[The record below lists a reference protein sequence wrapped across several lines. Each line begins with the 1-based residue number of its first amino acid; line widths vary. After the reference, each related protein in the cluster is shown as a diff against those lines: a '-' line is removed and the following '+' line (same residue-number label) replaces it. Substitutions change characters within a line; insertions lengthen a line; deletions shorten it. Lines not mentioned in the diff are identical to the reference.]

1 MKRIFIFLSLMLAVY
16 QTASAYDFYTIT
28 DTITDGTEEYYIPM
42 FFNII
47 SETEVEVT
55 HSGQTDSY
63 GGTVTIPSSVEY
75 DGTTY
80 AVTGIGQEAFS
91 QCSSLTEVIIPNSVT
106 SIGLAAFFMSSI
118 NSITLPSS
126 INHIEDG
133 YFFNEKGYYAMCF
146 GTFSECTQLSSVTF
160 ECDLTEIGDFMFFN
174 CSSLDTI
181 TLPETVTSIGNAA
194 FQFCGLK
201 NIVLPKSLEEIHGG
215 GSYDGDLVY
224 GHSDI
229 EAFGTFAHCQLESVV
244 FECDNL
250 NYLPSHMFYGC
261 YPLDSVS
268 LPDNLQ
274 YLDGFE
280 NSGIRQIVIPE
291 SVTIVNGFTDCKYL
305 SSVIF
310 EGNNVKEYIASF
322 AFAGCAS
329 LTDIKLPE
337 AGSIEEFAFKGCPL
351 KKIIIP
357 ATIEE
362 LAFGAFAE
370 CYSLKDVY
378 CMAVT
383 PPWMYTINDGP
394 ECPPFEYYWYTNDDE
409 NHNFPLEANLYVPEE
424 AIEAYKLAICWGR
437 GYTIDDDRF
446 EDGKKCLYFNNIY
459 PMPDNVGV
467 KQVEA
472 DAPFTLYTQDRCI
485 FIDGASSDAQFEV
498 YDLTGRR
505 LYSGTDRRIPVPQAG
520 AYIVRGC
527 GVTQKVMVM

>member
-1 MKRIFIFLSLMLAVY
+1 MLAVY
-16 QTASAYDFYTIT
+16 QTASAYDFYIIT
-28 DTITDGTEEYYIPM
+28 DTITVGTDEYLVPM
-42 FFNII
+42 FFNIT

-55 HSGQTDSY
+55 HRGQTNSY
-63 GGTVTIPSSVEY
+63 VNTVIIPSSVEY

-106 SIGLAAFFMSSI
+106 SIGLAAFYMSGI

-126 INHIEDG
+126 ISHIENG
-133 YFFNEKGYYAMCF
+133 YYFNEDGYYAMCL
-146 GTFSECTQLSSVTF
+146 GIFSECTQLTSVTF

-215 GSYDGDLVY
+215 SYDGEPVY

-229 EAFGTFAHCQLESVV
+229 EAFGAFAHCPLESVV

-250 NYLPSHMFYGC
+250 EEIPWNTFYSC
-261 YPLDSVS
+261 HPLDSVS
-268 LPDNLQ
+268 LPGNLQ
-274 YLDGFE
+274 YLYGFE
-280 NSGIRQIVIPE
+280 KSGIRQIVIPE
-291 SVTIVNGFTDCKYL
+291 SVIVVGGFTDCKYL

-310 EGNNVKEYIASF
+310 EGNTIKEYIASL
-322 AFAGCAS
+322 AFAGCTS

-337 AGSIEEFAFKGCPL
+337 SYSIEEFAFRGCPL
-351 KKIIIP
+351 KKIVIP
-357 ATIEE
+357 ATVEG
-362 LAFGAFAE
+362 LAVGAFDE

-383 PPWMYTINDGP
+383 PPTMYAMDEP
-394 ECPPFEYYWYTNDDE
+394 EYPPFEYYWYTNDDE
-409 NHNFPLEANLYVPEE
+409 NHNFPLEASLYVPEE
-424 AIEAYKLAICWGR
+424 AIEAYKLAIYWGR
-437 GYTIDDDRF
+437 GYTEDDDRF
-446 EDGKKCLYFNNIY
+446 ENGKKCQYFNNIY

-467 KQVEA
+467 GQVEA
-472 DAPFTLYTQDRCI
+472 DEAFSLYTQDRCI
-485 FIDGASSDAQFEV
+485 VIDGAPSDAHFEV

-527 GVTQKVMVM
+527 GETQKIMVM